1 MRFRKMK
8 RWCLV
13 SVLGAMMVMFCA
25 FDSPVEYGELLFTI
39 PLFHH
44 HSDSCMGMV
53 TEWLEADGR
62 QSLSTTDEDVCPLC
76 GGFYDT
82 YTFHA
87 ECSCGKVWYTTGHA
101 CCNSVYGKNPG
112 GGCPN
117 YSVVNCDTHHDH
129 TYEARVC
136 GKEEDTWMGSLKIYS
151 SDTNPCEEITLTA
164 TYEGTLDPPAMKWE
178 EEPTPT
184 EESEDS
190 EDGENE
196 EDDEDG
202 EDVTEDPGNKSDT
215 EKQGNPEETE
225 DGESIEEIPETTEGE
240 EEFEGTLTS
249 SISVRKNGI
258 YKLTA
263 TYYEDGRR
271 YRVSKSVTV
280 SNIVKKEPVIAKTEP
295 VPPPAE
301 PEEPAEEVIEEEPE
315 EIVEEP
321 VAEVTEETTEE
332 PLEEV
337 SEEPVEEEP
346 IPEGIVKGARKDK
359 EVPAETEPENHKK
372 SLAELFQSLP
382 RGVQA
387 VSLSVVFLLG
397 LAGVGYG
404 IFLLTRVAGVYWVD
418 EKNRKHYFCG
428 AIVRRWLGG
437 YQIRIRKKELFRAK
451 SDEILVL
458 FPKIQA
464 KVHQYEPLSVHFGEK
479 LYSLHVERKL
489 TFSLS

>member
-13 SVLGAMMVMFCA
+13 SVHGAMMVMFCA
-25 FDSPVEYGELLFTI
+25 FDSPVDYGELLFTI

-62 QSLSTTDEDVCPLC
+62 QALSTTDEDVCPLC
-76 GGFYDT
+76 GGIHDT

-101 CCNSVYGKNPG
+101 CYNSVYGKNPG

-215 EKQGNPEETE
+215 EKQGDPEETE

-280 SNIVKKEPVIAKTEP
+280 SNIIKKEPVIAKTEP

-321 VAEVTEETTEE
+321 FAEMTEEMTEG

-359 EVPAETEPENHKK
+359 EVPGETEPENHKK

-404 IFLLTRVAGVYWVD
+404 IFLLTSVAGVYWVD